1 MCIVTNYLYSI
12 FKLEIATSS
21 NHPVHIINE
30 DGTLSPS
37 AFVPVCEFGGDM
49 GAMGIMIDQFDF
61 PVCNSFQA
69 KIIMDQLCYEVDL
82 NKYKNYDYIE
92 QQLKLGFV
100 FFMDYNED
108 RQVTYNLDYED
119 EEEVKSLASRMSDT
133 YDHQNAQI
141 ILNTMGKGH

>member
-1 MCIVTNYLYSI
+1 MS
-12 FKLEIATSS
+12 
-21 NHPVHIINE
+21 
-30 DGTLSPS
+30 
-37 AFVPVCEFGGDM
+37 
-49 GAMGIMIDQFDF
+49 AMGIMIDQFDF